1 MNVFETEEEAL
12 RDAIETGKEQQEKLC
27 PLLRYSCTDRC
38 NCYVQPTTFRT
49 SNSNGR
55 VAYAS
60 IGGACG
66 NQMFYGE

>member
-38 NCYVQPTTFRT
+38 NCYVQPKAMQN
-49 SNSNGR
+49 NSITNTY
-55 VAYAS
+55 VS
-60 IGGACG
+60 IGGVCC